1 MAFSFKGGGG
11 YIIRNHAYQ
20 IKRPDASLTREGKG
34 SANTGH
40 QLYRYFTFAVVEV
53 ATWLS

>member
-40 QLYRYFTFAVVEV
+40 QLYRYVTFAVVEV